1 MLDVECR
8 ARGTPMSKRS
18 DSSTTAG
25 SSSPPH
31 PTCACSASNTLLAE
45 WSTTPPTVSVFE
57 QSGCDNMR
65 LRWFKNILSLLST
78 STDTNRDVVPEDL
91 VFRLLQTELPIR
103 IRHPFV
109 RIRTQSALSPGRR
122 RSGAFDSVF
131 PQLCKRTCTIT
142 TNVVISTRF
151 RN

>member
-1 MLDVECR
+1 MECR

-25 SSSPPH
+25 SSSPNPPH

-91 VFRLLQTELPIR
+91 VR
-103 IRHPFV
+103 V
-109 RIRTQSALSPGRR
+109 
-122 RSGAFDSVF
+122 SVF
-131 PQLCKRTCTIT
+131 YKQSCQFGFATHLFGSELKVLCRPGDGAQGHSIPYCP
-142 TNVVISTRF
+142 NFAHGPVR
-151 RN
+151 

>member
-1 MLDVECR
+1 
-8 ARGTPMSKRS
+8 MSKRS
-18 DSSTTAG
+18 DSSTSTTAG
-25 SSSPPH
+25 SSSPNPPH

-91 VFRLLQTELPIR
+91 VFRFLQTELPIR

-122 RSGAFDSVF
+122 RSGAFDSVL
-131 PQLCKRTCTIT
+131 PQLCTRTCTIT